1 MDNME
6 VQSVDFNGY
15 ISFLKEK
22 CDFFNR
28 ISSDTEYL
36 YSEINNLK
44 NSQQLDVVLD
54 IYKDSTGPL
63 NILRLF
69 ILKCVKYG
77 KVINEQFV
85 QDAKDNFNQKNTKF
99 FEEYLEANT
108 LEIIRTYTSK
118 NNGDPFHS
126 WKDPFRIFYVYFYNG
141 ELKKTTKTYLNAIGD
156 ELIKRLNLND
166 YITRIVDFDGC
177 QNQGQQIAWI
187 SLYPARLSNYNN
199 AIQIFCEINNTQL
212 LAGIY
217 KGSKVSNNITLDE
230 ETRKNQYDNFESV
243 IQGLENQK
251 DVAIK
256 LNNSLEGNEIEK
268 THYWMFSA
276 GEQSKYWEEFY
287 NKGIMAISWDK
298 LGDLS
303 QYSSKTEIKNA
314 LVEMYENSGKNP
326 TNNALTNWQF
336 ANTLK
341 QGDVVYVKKGNNL
354 IVGRGVIAGD
364 YEFDNNLETNK
375 SYRKVKWTHKGE
387 WNSPSGDN
395 VLKTLTDI
403 TVFTEYVNNIEKLF
417 DLTVEDS
424 IDYEEY
430 TEEDFLEDVFMSE
443 NQYDMLKNL
452 LLKKKNIILQG
463 APGVGK
469 TYTAKR
475 LAYSIIGKKDAD
487 KVKMVQFHQSYGYE
501 DFIMGYRPKNE
512 GFELVYGPFY
522 NFCKKAENDLE
533 NKYFFIIDEINR
545 GKLSKIFGELLML
558 IEADKRGSSLQLLY
572 KDEQFSVPS
581 NVYIIGMM
589 NTADRSLA
597 MMDYAL
603 RRRFAFYEFKPAF
616 ELDKFKEYIGNK
628 ANDKFAPLI
637 DKVVKLNNAIAED
650 DSLGEGFK
658 IGHSYFCTEDS
669 IVSNEWLNSIIDYE
683 IKPLL
688 SEYWF
693 DEKQKAKIWIDEL
706 KAVLK

>member
-1 MDNME
+1 ME
-6 VQSVDFNGY
+6 EQVINRNFDEY

-28 ISSDTEYL
+28 ISSDTDYL

-44 NSQQLDVVLD
+44 NTQQIDVVLD
-54 IYKDSTGPL
+54 FYKDSTGPL
-63 NILRLF
+63 NLLRLF
-69 ILKCVKYG
+69 ILKCVKNG
-77 KVINEQFV
+77 KYVDAQFV
-85 QDAKDNFNQKNTKF
+85 QEAKDNFNQKNIKF
-99 FEEYLEANT
+99 FEGYLDSNA

-166 YITRIVDFDGC
+166 YVTRIVDFDGC

-187 SLYPARLSNYNN
+187 SLYPARLNNYNN

-217 KGSKVSNNITLDE
+217 KGSKVSNNITLDK
-230 ETRKNQYDNFESV
+230 ETRKNEYDNFESV

-251 DVAIK
+251 DIAVK
-256 LNNSLEGNEIEK
+256 LNNSLDGNEVGEV
-268 THYWMFSA
+268 HYWIYAA
-276 GEQSKYWEEFY
+276 GEQSKYWDEFY
-287 NKGIMAISWDK
+287 SKGIMAIGWEE
-298 LGDLS
+298 LGDLT
-303 QYSSKTEIKNA
+303 QYPNQKSIKEK
-314 LVEMYENSGKNP
+314 LMQMFPETS
-326 TNNALTNWQF
+326 NNNNVLANWQF
-336 ANTLK
+336 ANVLK
-341 QGDVVYVKKGNNL
+341 KGDIIFVKKGVNS
-354 IVGRGVIAGD
+354 IVGRGVVTSD
-364 YEFDNNLETNK
+364 YKYDDSRNTYK
-375 SYRKVKWTHKGE
+375 SIREVNWTHNGD
-387 WNSPSGDN
+387 WDSPSDN
-395 VLKTLTDI
+395 VKKTLTDI
-403 TVFTEYVNNIEKLF
+403 TKYTEYVNELESIF
-417 DLTVEDS
+417 DISKEDTIVEYPLYSED
-424 IDYEEY
+424 
-430 TEEDFLEDVFMSE
+430 DFLEDVFMSE
-443 NQYDMLKNL
+443 NQYDTLKKI

-475 LAYSIIGKKDAD
+475 LAYSIIGKKDAN
-487 KVKMVQFHQSYGYE
+487 KVKMIQFHQSYGYE

-558 IEADKRGSSLQLLY
+558 IETDKRGSSLQLLY

-616 ELDKFKEYIGNK
+616 EIDKFKEYVNSK

-637 DKVVKLNNAIAED
+637 DKVIKLNNEIAKD

-669 IVSNEWLNSIIDYE
+669 LVSDEWLNSIVDFE
-683 IKPLL
+683 ITPLL
-688 SEYWF
+688 NEYWF
-693 DEKQKAKIWIDEL
+693 DEKQKANYWVDEL

>member
-1 MDNME
+1 ME
-6 VQSVDFNGY
+6 EQVINRNFDEY

-28 ISSDTEYL
+28 ISSDTDYL

-44 NSQQLDVVLD
+44 NTQQIDVVLD
-54 IYKDSTGPL
+54 FYKDSTGPL
-63 NILRLF
+63 NLLRLF
-69 ILKCVKYG
+69 ILKCIKNGKY
-77 KVINEQFV
+77 VDTQFV
-85 QDAKDNFNQKNTKF
+85 QEAKDNFNQKNIKF
-99 FEEYLEANT
+99 FEGYLDSNV
-108 LEIIRTYTSK
+108 LEIIRTYTTE
-118 NNGDPFHS
+118 NNGDPFRS

-166 YITRIVDFDGC
+166 YVTRIVDFDGC

-187 SLYPARLSNYNN
+187 SLYPARLNNYNN

-217 KGSKVSNNITLDE
+217 KGSKVSGNITLDE
-230 ETRKNQYDNFESV
+230 ETRKNEYDNFESV
-243 IQGLENQK
+243 IQGLKSQK
-251 DVAIK
+251 DIAIK
-256 LNNSLEGNEIEK
+256 LNNALGANDETKK
-268 THYWMFSA
+268 TRYWMLSA
-276 GEQSKYWEEFY
+276 GEKARLWDDFQKNS
-287 NKGIMAISWDK
+287 IIAIGWDDWG
-298 LGDLS
+298 LGDLEKYKTKAEI
-303 QYSSKTEIKNA
+303 QNKLIEYNPQSSNKNSA
-314 LVEMYENSGKNP
+314 LC
-326 TNNALTNWQF
+326 LWQF
-336 ANTLK
+336 ANDMQL
-341 QGDVVYVKKGNNL
+341 GD
-354 IVGRGVIAGD
+354 IVFIKNTQTSILGRGVIKSD
-364 YEFDNNLETNK
+364 YIYDEQRS
-375 SYRKVKWTHKGE
+375 SYKYIRKIEWTHLGE
-387 WNSPSGDN
+387 KETESKWA
-395 VLKTLTDI
+395 VKTLTDI
-403 TVFTEYVNNIEKLF
+403 SRYTEDVEKLE
-417 DLTVEDS
+417 DLYNVE
-424 IDYEEY
+424 ITEQINEYETYSED
-430 TEEDFLEDVFMSE
+430 DFLEDVFMSE
-443 NQYDMLKNL
+443 NQYDTLKKI

-469 TYTAKR
+469 TYAAKR

-487 KVKMVQFHQSYGYE
+487 KVKMIQFHQSYGYE

-558 IEADKRGSSLQLLY
+558 IETDKRDSSLQLLY

-589 NTADRSLA
+589 NTADRGLA

-616 ELDKFKEYIGNK
+616 EIDKFKEYVNSK

-637 DKVVKLNNAIAED
+637 DKVIKLNNEIAKD
-650 DSLGEGFK
+650 DSLGEGFR
-658 IGHSYFCTEDS
+658 IGHSYFYTEDS
-669 IVSNEWLNSIIDYE
+669 LVSDEWLNSIVDYE
-683 IKPLL
+683 IAPLL
-688 SEYWF
+688 NEYWF
-693 DEKQKAKIWIDEL
+693 DEKSKANRWIDEL

>member
-1 MDNME
+1 ME
-6 VQSVDFNGY
+6 EQVINRNFDEY

-28 ISSDTEYL
+28 ISSDTDYL

-44 NSQQLDVVLD
+44 NTQQIDVVLD
-54 IYKDSTGPL
+54 FYKNSTGPL
-63 NILRLF
+63 NLLRLF
-69 ILKCVKYG
+69 ILKCVKNG
-77 KVINEQFV
+77 KYVDAQFV
-85 QDAKDNFNQKNTKF
+85 QEAKDNFNQKNIKF
-99 FEEYLEANT
+99 FEGYLDSNA

-141 ELKKTTKTYLNAIGD
+141 KLKKTTKTYLNAIGD

-166 YITRIVDFDGC
+166 YVTRIVDFDGC

-187 SLYPARLSNYNN
+187 SLYPARLNNYNN

-230 ETRKNQYDNFESV
+230 ETRKNEYDNFESV

-251 DVAIK
+251 DIAVK
-256 LNNSLEGNEIEK
+256 LNNSLDGNEVDEV
-268 THYWMFSA
+268 HYWIYAA
-276 GEQSKYWEEFY
+276 GEQSKYWDEFY
-287 NKGIMAISWDK
+287 SKGIMAIGWEE
-298 LGDLS
+298 LGDLT
-303 QYSSKTEIKNA
+303 QYPNQKSIKEK
-314 LVEMYENSGKNP
+314 LMQMFPETS
-326 TNNALTNWQF
+326 NNNNVLANWQF
-336 ANTLK
+336 ANVLK
-341 QGDVVYVKKGNNL
+341 KGDIIFVKKGVNS
-354 IVGRGVIAGD
+354 IVGRGVVTSD
-364 YEFDNNLETNK
+364 YKYDDSRKTYK
-375 SYRKVKWTHKGE
+375 SIREVNWTHNGD
-387 WNSPSGDN
+387 WNSPSDN
-395 VLKTLTDI
+395 VKKTLTDI
-403 TVFTEYVNNIEKLF
+403 TKYTEYVNELESIF
-417 DLTVEDS
+417 DISKEDTIVEYPLYSED
-424 IDYEEY
+424 
-430 TEEDFLEDVFMSE
+430 DFLEDVFMSE
-443 NQYDMLKNL
+443 NQYDTLKKI

-487 KVKMVQFHQSYGYE
+487 KVKMIQFHQSYGYE

-558 IEADKRGSSLQLLY
+558 IETDKRGSSLQLLY

-616 ELDKFKEYIGNK
+616 EIDKFKEYVNSK

-637 DKVVKLNNAIAED
+637 DKVIKLNNEIAKD
-650 DSLGEGFK
+650 DSLGEGFR

-669 IVSNEWLNSIIDYE
+669 LVSDEWLNSIVDFE
-683 IKPLL
+683 ITPLL
-688 SEYWF
+688 NEYWF
-693 DEKQKAKIWIDEL
+693 DEKQKANYWVDEL